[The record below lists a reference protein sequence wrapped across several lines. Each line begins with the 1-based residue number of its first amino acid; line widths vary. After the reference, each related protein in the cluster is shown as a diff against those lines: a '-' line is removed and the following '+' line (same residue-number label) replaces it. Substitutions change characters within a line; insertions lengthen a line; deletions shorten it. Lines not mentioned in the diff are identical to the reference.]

1 MKNIWIT
8 GSKGFIGSQLCK
20 VLNKKKYNVF
30 GIGSCRKFN
39 PEKVSASTIKF
50 IEGKINSINLQK
62 IYNYSGKPDVIFHLA
77 GSSSVGQS
85 IIDPFLDYQKTVL
98 STSNLLEFARKNNL
112 NSKIIFASSAAVYG
126 NNYNN
131 PIKEGDTCSPFSP
144 YGFNKYIAERIIESY
159 STNFKMDSV
168 VVRFFSIYGV
178 NAKKQLIWDICQ
190 KLKTNESSIVL
201 YGNGNEIRD
210 WIYIKDAVNLL
221 IMASNFYSKGSQ
233 RFEIFNGS
241 AGFHHTVKEIVKKVS
256 EKMELYPIIKFNN
269 QVRKGDPI
277 SLIGNS
283 MKTEK
288 LLKFRPNYDIDNGIT
303 KYVEWFKENNL

>member
-8 GSKGFIGSQLCK
+8 GSKGFIGSQLCE
-20 VLNKKKYNVF
+20 LLDKKKYNVF
-30 GIGSCRKFN
+30 CIGSRRKCN
-39 PEKVSASTIKF
+39 PEKVSASTMKF
-50 IEGKINSINLQK
+50 IEGKINPINLQK
-62 IYNYSGKPDVIFHLA
+62 IYNHSGNPDIIFHLA

-85 IIDPFLDYQKTVL
+85 IIDPYLDYQKTVL
-98 STSNLLEFARKNNL
+98 STSNLLEFVRNNNL
-112 NSKIIFASSAAVYG
+112 NSKIVFASSAAVYG

-131 PIKEGDTCSPFSP
+131 PIKEGDKCSPFSP
-144 YGFNKYIAERIIESY
+144 YGFNKYISEKIIESY
-159 STNFKMDSV
+159 STNFNINSI

-178 NAKKQLIWDICQ
+178 NAKKQLIWDVCQ
-190 KLKTNESSIVL
+190 KLKRNQSSIVL

-221 IMASNFYSKGSQ
+221 IMASNFASKGTK
-233 RFEIFNGS
+233 RFEIFNGGS
-241 AGFHHTVKEIVKKVS
+241 GFHHTVKEIVKKVS

-277 SLIGNS
+277 SLIGDN

-288 LLKFRPNYDIDNGIT
+288 LLSFKPNYDIDNGLT
-303 KYVEWFKENNL
+303 KYVEWFKKNNL